1 MAQGSSETN
10 VAVPLHN
17 PVEWSPAELA
27 SWLNKQHP
35 DLEPE
40 ASLLQENEISGK
52 TLALVDRQ
60 CLKDIGIVSI
70 GKQLAVLACIKEL
83 LSNTERESSQKPKS
97 VQSPSKRMKVKITRK
112 DKQEMRAEDKH
123 LYHSK
128 IKLIRKE
135 CLKRWPGNN
144 KVYFRSNNTN
154 SLILSEMVSS
164 LEPLCTVKEI
174 GFGQSAIR
182 NHILQWVSE
191 KNRKLNDGYDFEKS
205 RTPAKRAISSDAVDL
220 SESID
225 ETDTEKPTSEDLGET
240 CSVAV
245 DDISDY
251 SAQLVCAVFFKVA
264 TFRNLSVRKH
274 LSPLAKELGIK
285 HRGNSKYELAKKVA
299 TELVKREMVHVT
311 ASSNYKCLSRDE
323 IIVKKG
329 QELPLAE
336 VSTSDLSSSGSTKSV
351 DDTTA
356 DDSSSLSDFSD
367 EQCNDNKK

>member
-1 MAQGSSETN
+1 M
-10 VAVPLHN
+10 
-17 PVEWSPAELA
+17 
-27 SWLNKQHP
+27 
-35 DLEPE
+35 
-40 ASLLQENEISGK
+40 LL
-52 TLALVDRQ
+52 
-60 CLKDIGIVSI
+60 
-70 GKQLAVLACIKEL
+70 
-83 LSNTERESSQKPKS
+83 
-97 VQSPSKRMKVKITRK
+97 
-112 DKQEMRAEDKH
+112 
-123 LYHSK
+123 
-128 IKLIRKE
+128 
-135 CLKRWPGNN
+135 
-144 KVYFRSNNTN
+144 
-154 SLILSEMVSS
+154 
-164 LEPLCTVKEI
+164 
-174 GFGQSAIR
+174 
-182 NHILQWVSE
+182 
-191 KNRKLNDGYDFEKS
+191 
-205 RTPAKRAISSDAVDL
+205 
-220 SESID
+220 D

-329 QELPLAE
+329 QELSLAE

>member
-1 MAQGSSETN
+1 MSPCGHTPRCSSIAFRTWT
-10 VAVPLHN
+10 VHMRVSKPTDFSCF
-17 PVEWSPAELA
+17 WSFCTIAT
-27 SWLNKQHP
+27 K
-35 DLEPE
+35 
-40 ASLLQENEISGK
+40 NEISGK

-83 LSNTERESSQKPKS
+83 LSNTERESCQKPKS

-128 IKLIRKE
+128 NGVFLRAS
-135 CLKRWPGNN
+135 
-144 KVYFRSNNTN
+144 VY
-154 SLILSEMVSS
+154 SE
-164 LEPLCTVKEI
+164 
-174 GFGQSAIR
+174 R
-182 NHILQWVSE
+182 NWIWAKCNQKPHTSVGE

-205 RTPAKRAISSDAVDL
+205 RAPAKRAISSDAVDL

-299 TELVKREMVHVT
+299 TELVKREMVHAT
-311 ASSNYKCLSRDE
+311 ASSNYKCLLREDE
-323 IIVKKG
+323 IIVKKD

-367 EQCNDNKK
+367 EQ